1 MMIKQAYNKVK
12 SGYTYIEDVHRETVL
27 TDRLFLVCITELAK
41 QRVIELLPG
50 TELLTE
56 RKSYQVNG
64 DVFYGMQWIKD
75 TPDKESTPT
84 AFERL
89 FERVAEITA
98 VMESTKDKSQAV
110 AIIKEEFPE
119 FSEMTDNTVKSNIT
133 AFPFLCRKIQEM
145 EQSKTSPQT
154 EKDVKTG
161 RSADSDALKQENT
174 ALQNELDK
182 FRYDLDNTKKENELL
197 KSESDNLRQELSK
210 NEGIEQENE
219 LLKSELDNLRQKL
232 SKNKSTSQDI
242 ERVIQENELLKSE
255 LDNLR
260 QNLDKGNDMDMVKE
274 LQDLKNRVL
283 AVEVSLDK
291 SVSDSDTKVSKQDI
305 PEYVDQWKVTV
316 RDGYYKIYKTINSK
330 LIWIHLGRNFDIQ
343 TAQKKIQEKL
353 SKLDKN
359 ISNDTL

>member
-1 MMIKQAYNKVK
+1 
-12 SGYTYIEDVHRETVL
+12 
-27 TDRLFLVCITELAK
+27 
-41 QRVIELLPG
+41 
-50 TELLTE
+50 
-56 RKSYQVNG
+56 
-64 DVFYGMQWIKD
+64 
-75 TPDKESTPT
+75 
-84 AFERL
+84 
-89 FERVAEITA
+89 
-98 VMESTKDKSQAV
+98 
-110 AIIKEEFPE
+110 
-119 FSEMTDNTVKSNIT
+119 
-133 AFPFLCRKIQEM
+133 LCRKIQEM

-174 ALQNELDK
+174 ALQNKLDK
-182 FRYDLDNTKKENELL
+182 FRYDLDTAKKENELL

-283 AVEVSLDK
+283 AIEVSLDK
-291 SVSDSDTKVSKQDI
+291 SVSNLDI
-305 PEYVDQWKVTV
+305 PEYVDTWKVTI
-316 RDGYYKIYKTINSK
+316 RDGYYKLYKTINSK
-330 LIWIHLGRNFDIQ
+330 LIWIHLGRNFNEGI
-343 TAQKKIQEKL
+343 AKKKIQEKL

-359 ISNDTL
+359 VSKDTL

>member
-12 SGYTYIEDVHRETVL
+12 SGYTYIEDVHRETGL
-27 TDRLFLVCITELAK
+27 TYRLFLVCITELAK

-89 FERVAEITA
+89 FERVTEITA

-110 AIIKEEFPE
+110 SIIKEEFPE

-232 SKNKSTSQDI
+232 
-242 ERVIQENELLKSE
+242 
-255 LDNLR
+255 
-260 QNLDKGNDMDMVKE
+260 DKGNDMDMVKE

-359 ISNDTL
+359 ISKDTL

>member
-12 SGYTYIEDVHRETVL
+12 SSYTYIEDVHRETGL
-27 TDRLFLVCITELAK
+27 TDRLFLVCITELAE

-56 RKSYQVNG
+56 RKSYQLNG

-89 FERVAEITA
+89 FERVTEITA

-110 AIIKEEFPE
+110 SIIKEEFPE

-133 AFPFLCRKIQEM
+133 AFPFLCRKIKDM
-145 EQSKTSPQT
+145 EQSKTSPET

-161 RSADSDALKQENT
+161 RSADSDAVKQENT

-182 FRYDLDNTKKENELL
+182 FRYDLDNVKKENEF
-197 KSESDNLRQELSK
+197 
-210 NEGIEQENE
+210 
-219 LLKSELDNLRQKL
+219 LKSELDNLRQKL
-232 SKNKSTSQDI
+232 SKNEGIK
-242 ERVIQENELLKSE
+242 QENELLKSE
-255 LDNLR
+255 LDNFR

-274 LQDLKNRVL
+274 LQDLKNRVS
-283 AVEVSLDK
+283 AIEVSLDK
-291 SVSDSDTKVSKQDI
+291 SVSDLDTKVSKQDI
-305 PEYVDQWKVTV
+305 PEYVDQWKVTI

-353 SKLDKN
+353 SKLDKDV
-359 ISNDTL
+359 SKDTL